1 MSEDLDDTLMYNCTD
16 DSIKE
21 NFKLRTYRYF
31 GFEEYSK
38 VYIHCK
44 LRVCLAD
51 QPNTMCECPSVDVC
65 DPANRKRRS
74 LEDVVDESQV
84 YSVTSG
90 PFIFESDD
98 EEQEQVNEEEGEYS
112 SSPMNK
118 SPLRWVFFIPGAV
131 RRVICHGL
139 QAEESNSWGKSTF
152 N

>member
-21 NFKLRTYRYF
+21 NFKLRTYRYY
-31 GFEEYSK
+31 GFPEGSK

-51 QPNTMCECPSVDVC
+51 RPNTMCECPSVDVC

-112 SSPMNK
+112 SLPMNK
-118 SPLRWVFFIPGAV
+118 SPLR
-131 RRVICHGL
+131 
-139 QAEESNSWGKSTF
+139 
-152 N
+152 